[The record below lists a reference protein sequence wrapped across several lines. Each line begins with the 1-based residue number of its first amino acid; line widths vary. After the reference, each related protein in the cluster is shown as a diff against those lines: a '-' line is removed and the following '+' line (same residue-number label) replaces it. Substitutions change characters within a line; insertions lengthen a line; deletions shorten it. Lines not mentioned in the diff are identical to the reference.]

1 MVFSRGCSI
10 FRADSASDRVIRL
23 TILSAY
29 RPIQC
34 GGNCDSANTSRLGSY
49 YLFAD
54 HCNVE
59 KCSVATSL
67 GWASAICLWTK
78 AYVGKPVTE
87 LRLSLFSDQCRIIG
101 EINAVSLSGS
111 LLPAFRPCWIMGEIK
126 CCLLVWVSS
135 SCFQTLQD
143 NGGDK
148 CCLLVWV
155 SSTSFQTLLDNGGD
169 GMLSPCLGLYYLLS
183 GLRRILGEMYAVSL
197 SGSLLPAF
205 RPCWIMGEMFAVSL
219 SGSSTTSFQTLLDN
233 GGDVC
238 RLLVSSPV
246 FTMAS

>member
-1 MVFSRGCSI
+1 MLARSFVFTVYSYVFI
-10 FRADSASDRVIRL
+10 TAESDFERVVGL
-23 TILSAY
+23 LILSAY

-87 LRLSLFSDQCRIIG
+87 LRLSLFSDQFRIIG

-135 SCFQTLQD
+135 
-143 NGGDK
+143 
-148 CCLLVWV
+148 
-155 SSTSFQTLLDNGGD
+155 TSFQTLLDNGGD
-169 GMLSPCLGLYYLLS
+169 GMLSPCLGLFYQLS
-183 GLRRILGEMYAVSL
+183 DLAG
-197 SGSLLPAF
+197 
-205 RPCWIMGEMFAVSL
+205 
-219 SGSSTTSFQTLLDN
+219 
-233 GGDVC
+233 
-238 RLLVSSPV
+238 
-246 FTMAS
+246 